1 MGAASSFPAVLT
13 EEHAKLVAGDAWEG
27 IKDAWPVDRQVVT
40 RDELE
45 AMIEAH
51 PEVSKIVVK
60 WDEVPVGAAGAAPP
74 AEADGGAR
82 KEKVA
87 TATRQRFDARQQR
100 ADKTQPK
107 RAPPRAK
114 ETAEKRA
121 SRQQSE
127 QLRQL
132 LRAQRAAARADGR
145 PPSRGMDDVE
155 CSLYVK
161 PQDSHM
167 AVEVM
172 TLGDCDAP
180 DVFTCDD
187 GATETPAT
195 PPKPETTPPKA
206 AAPARHRTPEPQPQA
221 ARLESPPAAAVAVDA
236 ADGAEPATD
245 DAAPASEAVVA
256 AAVETHFAAVGPPL
270 ADGKIGVEHLDQL
283 FSTTAPP
290 SLVST

>member
-13 EEHAKLVAGDAWEG
+13 EEHAKLVAGDAWES
-27 IKDAWPVDRQVVT
+27 IKVNWPVDRQVVT

-60 WDEVPVGAAGAAPP
+60 WDEVPVGAAGPAAPP
-74 AEADGGAR
+74 AEAADGAAR
-82 KEKVA
+82 KAKVA

-100 ADKTQPK
+100 ADKTAAK
-107 RAPPRAK
+107 RAPPRAA

-121 SRQQSE
+121 ARQQSE

-172 TLGDCDAP
+172 TLGECDAP
-180 DVFTCDD
+180 DVFTCDVE
-187 GATETPAT
+187 AVPETPS
-195 PPKPETTPPKA
+195 KA
-206 AAPARHRTPEPQPQA
+206 AAAPSGHRTPEPMPQGHRTPEPQVL
-221 ARLESPPAAAVAVDA
+221 RLESPPAAAVTFDN

-245 DAAPASEAVVA
+245 ESPAAEAVVA
-256 AAVETHFAAVGPPL
+256 AAVETQVAAVGPPPP
-270 ADGKIGVEHLDQL
+270 DGKASVDV

-290 SLVST
+290 RLVSPVA